1 MIHKYASFIVT
12 GAILVAIV
20 AIMTLYNVN
29 VAKAQLAHVPSVN
42 TKTITSGLGNMS
54 KTIGKTLNMTGSKI
68 GKAVNTTIIPQAK

>member
-68 GKAVNTTIIPQAK
+68 EKAMNTTFIPQAK